1 MGNLTLAIMDQ
12 DDLTLLGQRLRAA
25 REALAGADRRRF
37 SVRALAARL
46 GVSGAYLS
54 GLERG
59 LQRPTEPLLR
69 AVAAEL
75 DLPPEPLLALAGRV
89 PGDVAAALAARP
101 ALADAV
107 RALRDLPDPDLARAV
122 RRIRDGDW

>member
-1 MGNLTLAIMDQ
+1 MDQ
-12 DDLTLLGQRLRAA
+12 DDLAQLGRRLRET
-25 REALAGADRRRF
+25 REALAGTDRRRF

-59 LQRPTEPLLR
+59 RQRPTEPLLR
-69 AVAAEL
+69 ALAAEL
-75 DLPPEPLLALAGRV
+75 GLAPEPLLALAGRV
-89 PGDVAAALAARP
+89 PGDVAAALASCP